1 MIFLNNSNIKKVIR
15 TFLRITFF
23 YAVTLLS
30 TSTLLAQT
38 YFFDYYSVQEGL
50 PSKVYDII
58 QDNEGYL
65 WVASE
70 GGVSRFDGVNIQN
83 YTAENG
89 LAESGIKTMLKDK
102 NGNIWMG
109 HKSGGI
115 SFYDG
120 KEIRIHPVS
129 ELLTVEVTSI
139 LMDKDEVLWITTLGN
154 GLFKI
159 DNPYEFNVD
168 LIKYEQYKGSKLSD
182 RVFSG
187 AIAKGDSL
195 FFITDVGIKKY
206 DKGKNEFEGFTPKG
220 LTKYFQITDMHED
233 KKGNIWFGT
242 FHGGLFKYIKE
253 KEEFKIYDAR
263 DGLANNWISNIAE
276 DSQGNIWVGTWGGGI
291 TKFTD
296 NGYISFDSSNGLSD
310 LKIWKIIEDVE
321 GNILIGTN
329 EHGLSIFKG
338 EKFTSYGVKDGLS
351 DQNVWAVTQDKNG
364 KYWFGTNKGITVYN
378 PKAGDGGIKFAYFN
392 QESHGIGNQIRYLKN
407 DKNGNIWIG
416 TADNNV
422 TMYNYSS
429 GRFESNPVIGRFFSF
444 NQLVT
449 AMDIDGNNLLYIGTL
464 QGLIYYDID
473 QQKTQFLSQMYG
485 LNGSDISAVY
495 ADSKNRVWVGI
506 NDGKG
511 LNVIVGD
518 SIQKIELEG
527 LITPKSIT
535 EDKEGNIW
543 IGTLTK
549 GIIVLKDKN
558 VIRRITTNDGLLS
571 DLIAQLNVDEDNNI
585 YVGTSRGLNKIDKNG
600 NVHVY
605 TEKSGFTGIEAKENA
620 TYKDAQGNLWFGT
633 IKGVSKYQPNLDKR
647 LIPEPL
653 THVAGL
659 QVNRKDREMI
669 PDQRFNYLENDFIF
683 EYNSIC
689 LTNPDAIQYQIMLEP
704 ADRDWRPVTE
714 QTVVSYPSLAPN
726 KYTFKVKARNSAG
739 IWNTEPVIYSF
750 TIRPPFYKTWWFI
763 LSVILIGV
771 IAIVSY
777 IKVREKNLIKE
788 KKILEEKVAERTAEV
803 VQKSMELEKKNKD
816 ITDSIKY
823 AKRIQTAVLPPE
835 LPFDDTFIFF
845 RPKDIVSGD
854 FYWLET
860 SNDREMIAAVDC
872 TGHGVPGAFLS
883 ILGHSMLTKI
893 VREYGILEPAKI
905 LDQLDV
911 EIIKALHQKNVEG
924 ERIVND
930 GMDLALISYNRKTN
944 VLEYA
949 GGYNPLVL
957 IRNGEIEEIKADRF
971 PIGMTSVHDSK
982 KFTNNEIKVQKGDSF
997 YIFSDGYADQFGGP
1011 EGKKFRKKN
1020 MKDMLLEMQALTMK
1034 EQGEKIEKHILEWME
1049 GYDQIDD
1056 MVLIGRRF

>member
-620 TYKDAQGNLWFGT
+620 TYKDVQGNLWFGT